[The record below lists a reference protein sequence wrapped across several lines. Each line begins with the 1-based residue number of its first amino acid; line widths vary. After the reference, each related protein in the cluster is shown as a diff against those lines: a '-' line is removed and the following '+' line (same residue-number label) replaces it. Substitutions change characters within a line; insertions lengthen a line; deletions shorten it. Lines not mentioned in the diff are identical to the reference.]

1 VDVELREPR
10 PGDLGWIVQRNAELY
25 AAEYGW
31 DAGYEALVAR
41 IVADFAASRSPSQR
55 AWIAELD
62 GQRVGCVL
70 CVRAAD
76 AAAAAAAAGD
86 AADDATAQLRLL
98 LVDPAARGLGVGRLL
113 VDACVEFAR
122 AAGYSRMTLWTQQNL
137 TAARRLYAAAG
148 FELIESAP
156 HHSFGVDLV
165 EETWALD
172 L

>member
-1 VDVELREPR
+1 VALVDVELREPR

-41 IVADFAASRSPSQR
+41 IIADFAASPSPSQR

-62 GQRVGCVL
+62 GRRVGCVL
-70 CVRAAD
+70 CVRA
-76 AAAAAAAAGD
+76 
-86 AADDATAQLRLL
+86 DDTTAQLRLL
-98 LVDPAARGLGVGRLL
+98 LVDPAARGRGVGHLL
-113 VDACVEFAR
+113 VDACVELAR

-137 TAARRLYAAAG
+137 TAARRIYAAAG